1 MALVLKPASYNHKV
15 PTDVLRQLW
24 TPQLAFTNALGPFQV
39 VHVFVCIC
47 VFVFVSSSHLGSCL
61 CHIFSLCRLWWTN

>member
-1 MALVLKPASYNHKV
+1 MALVLKPGFYNHQV

-39 VHVFVCIC
+39 AML
-47 VFVFVSSSHLGSCL
+47 VFVFVYLYL
-61 CHIFSLCRLWWTN
+61 CSMLI

>member
-1 MALVLKPASYNHKV
+1 MALVLKQATYIHQV

-39 VHVFVCIC
+39 AML
-47 VFVFVSSSHLGSCL
+47 VFVFVFNAYVGTCL
-61 CHIFSLCRLWWTN
+61 YHIFSLADCGG